1 MESQGCWYCCN
12 FLHICHICVYPSQLQ
27 QRLSISYLPS
37 RTQPS
42 CTFLLSTLHN
52 TQTTQTSRKD
62 LEISDIIFHQQKHK
76 QNTHKLKL
84 SSLSRLYPPPFTYLP
99 SNSPPFFRA
108 HTPKK
113 RENTPNV
120 GIYSNIID
128 YQSIRISI
136 FPSPLLPPQKKIHN
150 KKPPFGKIHHH
161 PPQTRHHQT
170 PSGPLPWLQ
179 HPNSCS
185 AG

>member
-1 MESQGCWYCCN
+1 MESQGCWNCIAVT

-52 TQTTQTSRKD
+52 TQTSHKD
-62 LEISDIIFHQQKHK
+62 LEISDIIFHQQKNK

-84 SSLSRLYPPPFTYLP
+84 SSLSHLYPPPFTYLP
-99 SNSPPFFRA
+99 SKSPPFFLA

-113 RENTPNV
+113 KGKHTKFWNLFEYHRLSINKNLNFSFAPFATPKKTHTTKNHRV
-120 GIYSNIID
+120 EKFIITPLTSPSSN
-128 YQSIRISI
+128 SVRS
-136 FPSPLLPPQKKIHN
+136 
-150 KKPPFGKIHHH
+150 
-161 PPQTRHHQT
+161 
-170 PSGPLPWLQ
+170 LPWLQ

>member
-52 TQTTQTSRKD
+52 TQTSRKD
-62 LEISDIIFHQQKHK
+62 LEISDIIFHQQKK
-76 QNTHKLKL
+76 QNKIRTNSNCLPFLVSTLHLLLTH
-84 SSLSRLYPPPFTYLP
+84 LP
-99 SNSPPFFRA
+99 NQPPFFLA

-113 RENTPNV
+113 TKENTPNV

-136 FPSPLLPPQKKIHN
+136 FPSPPLPPQKKHTQQKTTGFKN
-150 KKPPFGKIHHH
+150 SSSPPSR
-161 PPQTRHHQT
+161 RHHQT